1 MFKNL
6 SLEQRLITAFGF
18 TGGITL
24 VVALVGWSGTFRLS
38 KHIDTFANTVAP
50 SLDGIWAV
58 NEGQTQIESAE
69 RALVN
74 PSTTLQER
82 QAELTRINNAWQQIN
97 AGFEEYDKTVLTAEE
112 EKKYQA
118 LKIAWAN
125 WKQNHTLLL
134 TLHQQYQQLSAASG
148 VAGSVPANRINDAD
162 VLLRQL
168 QDRARAN
175 RQSFDAATSLLL
187 DILKINQDVG
197 KAAEIQS
204 LAEMQ
209 RTSLFA
215 IIGMI
220 AGPLLAISFGIYFA
234 RTIAKPLGAK
244 IAGVVKVAQQ
254 ISDGDLTATVIAS
267 DAVDEVGQLQ
277 GAFSKMNRNLNNLI
291 RQVQQSGIQIT
302 TSITQIAASGK
313 QLEATVNEQ
322 AASTNEVTATARNIA
337 VTSQKLVTTMERV
350 TELAQETVTSASSS
364 QADLMHMESVMR
376 ELTEAT
382 RSISSKLGIMSEK
395 ASNINSVVTTITKV
409 ADQTNLL
416 SLNAAIEA
424 EKAGEYGAGFAVVAR
439 EIRRLADQTAVATL
453 EIEQMVKDMQASVSV
468 GVMEMDKFN
477 RTVHDSVEDVERIS
491 GQMADAISR
500 VQSLTPRFAEVSY
513 SMEEQSQGA
522 QQIGEAMEQLSQAS
536 QQTADA
542 LRETNGALSQLTD
555 AARSLQREVAAFKVQ
570 N

>member
-6 SLEQRLITAFGF
+6 SLEQRLIVAFGF

-74 PSTTLQER
+74 PNTTLQER

-97 AGFEEYDKTVLTAEE
+97 AGFEKYDQTVLTPEE

-118 LKIAWAN
+118 LKISWAN

-134 TLHQQYQQLSAASG
+134 TLHQQYQQLLAANG
-148 VAGSVPANRINDAD
+148 VAAPANRNNEAD
-162 VLLRQL
+162 LLLKQL

-175 RQSFDAATSLLL
+175 RQSFNESTNLLL
-187 DILKINQDVG
+187 EILKINQDVG
-197 KAAEIQS
+197 NQAEAES
-204 LAEMQ
+204 LVEMR

-220 AGPLLAISFGIYFA
+220 AGPVLAVSFGIYFA

-254 ISDGDLTATVIAS
+254 ISDGDLTATVAAS

-277 GAFSKMNRNLNNLI
+277 SAFSKMNRNLNNLI

-350 TELAQETVTSASSS
+350 TELAQETVASASSS

-500 VQSLTPRFAEVSY
+500 VQSLTPRFEEVSY

-570 N
+570 R

>member
-38 KHIDTFANTVAP
+38 KHIDVFANTVAP
-50 SLDGIWAV
+50 SLNGLWAI
-58 NEGQTQIESAE
+58 NEGQTQIESSE

-74 PSTTLQER
+74 PNTTAQER

-97 AGFEEYDKTVLTAEE
+97 AGFEEYEKTPRTPEE
-112 EKKYQA
+112 DKKYEA
-118 LKIAWAN
+118 LKIAWAT
-125 WKQNHTLLL
+125 WKQNHTMLM
-134 TLHQQYQQLSAASG
+134 TLHQQYQQLLPATGATGAA
-148 VAGSVPANRINDAD
+148 ANRGNEA
-162 VLLRQL
+162 LLGQL
-168 QDRARAN
+168 QERARAN
-175 RQSFDAATSLLL
+175 RQSFNEATNLLL

-197 KAAEIQS
+197 KDSEVQS

-220 AGPLLAISFGIYFA
+220 AGPVLAISFGIYFA

-254 ISDGDLTATVIAS
+254 ISDGDLTATVAAS

-277 GAFSKMNRNLNNLI
+277 SAFAKMNRNLNNLI

-350 TELAQETVTSASSS
+350 TELAQETVASASSS

-500 VQSLTPRFAEVSY
+500 VQSLTPRFEEVSY

-570 N
+570 R